1 MRSYFRGQNLL
12 KVCRVLA
19 QKSGSALLDA
29 EESLEKIGSLPV
41 GKHVALRFEA
51 LPKFKSFVADLGPL
65 SLVLIVNRLEFCL
78 LIGSEG
84 QRTVRNLSPALF

>member
-1 MRSYFRGQNLL
+1 LRSYLRGQNLL
-12 KVCRVLA
+12 EICRVLA

-41 GKHVALRFEA
+41 GKRVALRLEV

-65 SLVLIVNRLEFCL
+65 SLVLNFAC
-78 LIGSEG
+78 
-84 QRTVRNLSPALF
+84 